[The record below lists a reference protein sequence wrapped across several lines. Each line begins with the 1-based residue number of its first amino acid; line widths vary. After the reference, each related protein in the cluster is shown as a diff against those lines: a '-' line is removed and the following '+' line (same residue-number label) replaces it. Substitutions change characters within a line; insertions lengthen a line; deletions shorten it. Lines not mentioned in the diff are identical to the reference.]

1 MRAVLT
7 GATGLLGRALLER
20 LLKEGHEPVALGRDP
35 AAMAAKL
42 PASVK
47 CFHFDLANPLPPE
60 GLESGDVIF
69 HCAALL
75 GNAEVDRETYL
86 RCNTESVRVLAEAAR
101 DAGAGLFQF
110 ISSVSANGPCGLP
123 DRPLTEGHEFR
134 PASVYGE
141 SKALAEQALAE
152 VKGLKVQV
160 LRPPVIYGAGAN
172 RSSSASKIFRLLK
185 GKAFLKGGSNHFN
198 VIALENLVDACL
210 FLANLG
216 VDTAR
221 ESAPGLLPPNA
232 STWMVRDEPAPSM
245 AEFQE
250 LIIAAYGK
258 RPLLLPLPYPLMRLL
273 GSLGDRLR
281 VRGLHFPLTTE
292 IAQGFATDGYWSDQS
307 RLLAAGWK
315 PPRTT
320 AEAVRDTAASYQKA
334 NSA

>member
-1 MRAVLT
+1 M
-7 GATGLLGRALLER
+7 GRALLER
-20 LLKEGHEPVALGRDP
+20 LLEEGHHVVALGRDT
-35 AAMAAKL
+35 AAMESRL

-47 CFHFDLANPLPPE
+47 CFHFDLANPERPE
-60 GLESGDVIF
+60 GLEAGDVIF

-123 DRPLTEGHEFR
+123 DRPLSESHEFR

-152 VKGLKVQV
+152 VKGLNVQV

-185 GKAFLKGGSNHFN
+185 GSVFLKGGSNHFN

-210 FLANLG
+210 FLASHHAETQG
-216 VDTAR
+216 

-232 STWMVRDEPAPSM
+232 STWMVRDEPAPTM

-250 LIIAAYGK
+250 LIMAAYGR

-273 GSLGDRLR
+273 GSLGDKLR
-281 VRGLHFPLTTE
+281 ARGLHFPLTTE
-292 IAQGFATDGYWSDQS
+292 IAQGFATDGYWSDQAS
-307 RLLAAGWK
+307 LIKLGWK
-315 PPRTT
+315 PPLST
-320 AEAVRDTAASYQKA
+320 AEAVKRTAASYL
-334 NSA
+334 